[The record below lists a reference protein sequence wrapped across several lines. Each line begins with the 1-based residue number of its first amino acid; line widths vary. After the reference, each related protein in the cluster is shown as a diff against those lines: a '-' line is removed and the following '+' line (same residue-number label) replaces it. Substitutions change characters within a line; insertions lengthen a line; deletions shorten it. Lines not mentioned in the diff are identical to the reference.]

1 MLINFSNK
9 IRCVCLLIF
18 LKPESSAASSQVGS
32 VASLDLDST
41 LPSEKK
47 KSKKKKVK
55 KKQERKRFHSMI
67 ARIWLFLT
75 LFNFLNTYISIW
87 NNQIVRQMNENKEK
101 FENSWNI
108 IYINYKKQLYGSC
121 DQKGETKR

>member
-1 MLINFSNK
+1 MLIDFSNK

-47 KSKKKKVK
+47 KSKKKRVK
-55 KKQERKRFHSMI
+55 KNK
-67 ARIWLFLT
+67 
-75 LFNFLNTYISIW
+75 
-87 NNQIVRQMNENKEK
+87 NEKD
-101 FENSWNI
+101 FI
-108 IYINYKKQLYGSC
+108 P
-121 DQKGETKR
+121 